1 MMKNVFYV
9 TLKALFVLEI
19 IKLYFFRYSN
29 AMTSSSAWAWSMK
42 HILLN
47 NFNFC
52 AVKKTYRDT
61 QNKTFHQ
68 IFFEKCGL
76 ETSSEPFLNFKESSV
91 KINLRRILSI
101 LIVLLL
107 HMLYKQ
113 VASKITFLN
122 RGMVDSLQ
130 TQKSMELV
138 FMSQF
143 LYNFFSFVIWHKLA
157 KRP

>member
-107 HMLYKQ
+107 HMSYKQ

-122 RGMVDSLQ
+122 RGHGWFFADTKEHGTSFHV
-130 TQKSMELV
+130 TV
-138 FMSQF
+138 F
-143 LYNFFSFVIWHKLA
+143 V
-157 KRP
+157 